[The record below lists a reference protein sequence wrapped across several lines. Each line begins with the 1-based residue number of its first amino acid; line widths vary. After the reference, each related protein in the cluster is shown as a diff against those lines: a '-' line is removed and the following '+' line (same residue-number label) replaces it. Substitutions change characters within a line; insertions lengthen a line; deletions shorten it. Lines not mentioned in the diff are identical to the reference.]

1 MNRRRLVSGI
11 LTVAMACTMVTPAL
25 ASNEE
30 LKSSDLTLEILE
42 NQGGN
47 PEIIQ
52 VTVPAVLPLVMQED
66 GSLLVPSDAKIEN
79 NSADKN
85 LEVTKLEVLCTGSW
99 VLSDNW
105 EDDSQVNNT
114 LSLKFRGDIVSETGN
129 TTLTTGNW
137 EIPSSQD
144 LQLSMEAKVVT
155 EQKAQPATKI
165 AEIQFTIGILEEPIQ
180 DNTKTITIVPG
191 ENGEIVGDIQSI
203 QTDIQGIITN
213 LPDVNPDDGYIFD
226 KWINVDTGEE
236 VSIGDS
242 LSDNIQIKPI
252 FTQDPSTQ
260 PLFTQSNGVI
270 TGFSDYYTGLSVKPE
285 DLVIPSELDGVSIT
299 SIGDSA
305 FKEATAKSIEIPE
318 GVVSIGNS
326 AFQSANIDTIILP
339 VGVET
344 IGDSAFESCTAT
356 TIDIKDGLKS
366 IGTRAFILTSITS
379 INLPAGLE
387 TLGTFAFNS
396 SKLVDLTLPSSI
408 KDVGRNSFGGCEN
421 LGNVVLEEGIV
432 FDKTQVFSGSTIEHI
447 TLPNGLTSI
456 PESTFTNC
464 RINSELIIPDT
475 VESIGDMAFTYT
487 SGNEDTSNV
496 YTSINIPANVKH
508 IGTGAFGYSYFT
520 DITLNKGI
528 ETLGEN
534 VFHYSKIKSIEIPD
548 GVEIIPERTFAYC
561 SDLETVKL
569 PDSVN
574 EIGRFAF
581 RNCASLDIN
590 IPYNVKYLN
599 NDHFLGCSGL
609 TINID
614 HPVDG
619 IPGAPWGVPN
629 STINWLRG

>member
-1 MNRRRLVSGI
+1 
-11 LTVAMACTMVTPAL
+11 
-25 ASNEE
+25 
-30 LKSSDLTLEILE
+30 
-42 NQGGN
+42 
-47 PEIIQ
+47 
-52 VTVPAVLPLVMQED
+52 
-66 GSLLVPSDAKIEN
+66 
-79 NSADKN
+79 
-85 LEVTKLEVLCTGSW
+85 
-99 VLSDNW
+99 
-105 EDDSQVNNT
+105 
-114 LSLKFRGDIVSETGN
+114 
-129 TTLTTGNW
+129 
-137 EIPSSQD
+137 
-144 LQLSMEAKVVT
+144 MEAKVVT

-191 ENGEIVGDIQSI
+191 ENGEIVGNIQSV

-213 LPDVNPDDGYIFD
+213 LPEVKPSDGYIFD
-226 KWINVDTGEE
+226 KWINIDTGGE

-242 LSDNIQIKPI
+242 LSGNISIKPI
-252 FTQDPSTQ
+252 FVPDPSTQ

-305 FKEATAKSIEIPE
+305 FKSAKANSIEIPE

-356 TIDIKDGLKS
+356 TIDVKDGLKS
-366 IGTRAFILTSITS
+366 IGTRAFIFTNITS

-387 TLGTFAFNS
+387 TIGTFAFNS

-432 FDKTQVFSGSTIEHI
+432 FDKTQVFSNSTIEHI

-456 PESTFTNC
+456 PESTFNNC

-520 DITLNKGI
+520 DITLNKGL

-548 GVEIIPERTFAYC
+548 EVEIIPERTFAYC

-569 PDSVN
+569 PESVN

-581 RNCASLDIN
+581 RSCASLDVN

-599 NDHFLGCSGL
+599 NDHFLGSSDL

-629 STINWLRG
+629 ATINWLRG